1 MLAFRPEPNLRSLL
15 ALLLIC
21 LWSAAAAALEEGDRA
36 PAFAAPSLFGDGT
49 VELGKYRGKV
59 VYLDFWASWCGPCLK
74 AIPEIEE
81 MRSEFP
87 ADQFQILA
95 INLDQV
101 EKKAL
106 RFLEKNP
113 IGYPSAS
120 DPEGRLPGK
129 FGVDTMPTSYLIDRE
144 GVIRYVHRGF
154 SRGDGSRLRE
164 EIRAVLGT
172 QKLGE
177 EVDAAFRRLDPRRLD
192 PRSDDRLRS
201 RQTLGA

>member
-1 MLAFRPEPNLRSLL
+1 MRDFRVRSFALV
-15 ALLLIC
+15 ALLVTC
-21 LWSAAAAALEEGDRA
+21 LSGATAAALEEGDRA
-36 PAFAAPSLFGDGT
+36 PSFAAPSLTGPGT
-49 VELGKYRGKV
+49 VELGKYRGKI

-87 ADQFQILA
+87 EDQFQIVA
-95 INLDQV
+95 VNLDQK

-120 DPEGRLPGK
+120 DPKGRLPGQ
-129 FGVDTMPTSYLIDRE
+129 FGVETMPTSYLIDRD

-154 SRGDGSRLRE
+154 SRGDGSKLRE
-164 EIRAVLGT
+164 EIRALIGT
-172 QKLGE
+172 QKLGKK
-177 EVDAAFRRLDPRRLD
+177 
-192 PRSDDRLRS
+192 
-201 RQTLGA
+201 

>member
-1 MLAFRPEPNLRSLL
+1 MMAFR
-15 ALLLIC
+15 ALVLFATLMIC
-21 LWSAAAAALEEGDRA
+21 LPSATASALEAGDRA
-36 PAFAAPSLFGDGT
+36 PAFAAPSLGGEGM

-59 VYLDFWASWCGPCLK
+59 VYLDFWASWCGPCLV
-74 AIPEIEE
+74 AIPEIER

-87 ADQFQILA
+87 EDQFQIIA
-95 INLDQV
+95 INLDQA

-120 DPEGRLPGK
+120 DPKGRLPEK
-129 FGVDTMPTSYLIDRE
+129 FGVDTMPTSYLIDRD

-164 EIRAVLGT
+164 EIRALLGT
-172 QKLGE
+172 QRLGKK
-177 EVDAAFRRLDPRRLD
+177 
-192 PRSDDRLRS
+192 
-201 RQTLGA
+201 